1 MSTEIDLIES
11 ANALA
16 TLLESDSRPFLQRHR
31 DALLK
36 RATRRI
42 EKLTR
47 TRFRSQRKAILASH
61 ALHTITAREADATDA
76 EKRKADITT
85 AISAVILHQPVTAVD
100 SMVYAT
106 AIRQA
111 IDAGASGVAQTLN
124 VAQGST
130 ESFIAEYLKSS
141 GFTKLTG
148 EIDKTT
154 VDRLAT
160 AISKAYESGSTF
172 DQTTAAVRR
181 EFADMTATR
190 AKMIAQTELNDA
202 FNQSILHFGREA
214 GATMKSWETDLA
226 PCPICIE
233 NALAGEIPIEDDF
246 PSGDDA
252 APGHPNCLCSTL
264 VHANN

>member
-1 MSTEIDLIES
+1 MNPDADLIES

-42 EKLTR
+42 EKLAR
-47 TRFRSQRKAILASH
+47 TRFRSQRKALLASH
-61 ALHTITAREADATDA
+61 ALRTITAREADSTP
-76 EKRKADITT
+76 ESRKADITT

-100 SMVYAT
+100 S
-106 AIRQA
+106 AIFDGSIRMA
-111 IDAGASGVAQTLN
+111 IDAGAEGVTKVLASN
-124 VAQGST
+124 PANT
-130 ESFIAEYLKSS
+130 ESFIAEYLKDS
-141 GFTKLTG
+141 GFSQLTG

-160 AISKAYESGSTF
+160 AIANAYESGATF

-202 FNQSILHFGREA
+202 YNQSILHFGREA

-264 VHANN
+264 VHADN

>member
-1 MSTEIDLIES
+1 MNPDADLIES

-31 DALLK
+31 DTLLK

-42 EKLTR
+42 EKLAR
-47 TRFRSQRKAILASH
+47 TRFRSQRKALLASH
-61 ALHTITAREADATDA
+61 ALSTISAREADATDE
-76 EKRKADITT
+76 EKRKTDITT

-111 IDAGASGVAQTLN
+111 IDAGASGVAQTLD

-130 ESFIAEYLKSS
+130 ESFIAEYLKDS
-141 GFTKLTG
+141 GFSQLTG
-148 EIDKTT
+148 DIDKTT

-160 AISKAYESGSTF
+160 AIADAYEYGADF
-172 DQTTAAVRR
+172 DGTVAAIKS
-181 EFADMTATR
+181 EFVDMTATR

-202 FNQSILHFGREA
+202 YNQSILHFGKEA
-214 GATMKSWETDLA
+214 GAEFKYWETDLA

-233 NALAGEIPIEDDF
+233 NSLEGRIPIEDSF

-252 APGHPNCLCSTL
+252 APAHPNCLCS
-264 VHANN
+264 VAVGIEQ

>member
-1 MSTEIDLIES
+1 MNPAADLIES

-42 EKLTR
+42 EKLAR
-47 TRFRSQRKAILASH
+47 TRFRSQRKALLASH
-61 ALHTITAREADATDA
+61 AFRTITAREADATDE

-100 SMVYAT
+100 SVIFDGS
-106 AIRQA
+106 IRMA
-111 IDAGASGVAQTLN
+111 IDAGAEGVTKVLASSPAN
-124 VAQGST
+124 T
-130 ESFIAEYLKSS
+130 ESFIAEYLKDS
-141 GFTKLTG
+141 GFSQLTG

-160 AISKAYESGSTF
+160 AIADAYESGADF
-172 DQTTAAVRR
+172 DGTVAAIKA

-202 FNQSILHFGREA
+202 YNQSIMYFGREA
-214 GATMKSWETDLA
+214 GAATKWWETDLV
-226 PCPICIE
+226 PCVVCIE
-233 NALAGEIPIEDDF
+233 NALAGPIDFDSDF

-252 APGHPNCLCSTL
+252 PPSHPNCMCSL
-264 VHANN
+264 MVGALD